1 MTTTRQ
7 DLLAATEVAKNKI
20 IEKLVTKYDV
30 QIACDAIK
38 DEILESIQAVRS
50 EDQASARQANAMR
63 DQIWQRLLKL
73 EEEIKKLRAEVRLV
87 NRDPVDEVAR
97 KVY

>member
-30 QIACDAIK
+30 QVACDAIK
-38 DEILESIQAVRS
+38 DEILESLQAMRL
-50 EDQASARQANAMR
+50 EDQASIRQANAMR
-63 DQIWQRLLKL
+63 DQIWQKLIKL
-73 EEEIKKLRAEVRLV
+73 ETEIKKLRTEIEYA
-87 NRDPVDEVAR
+87 NRSPVDEVAR

>member
-30 QIACDAIK
+30 QVACDAIK
-38 DEILESIQAVRS
+38 DEILESLQAMRL
-50 EDQASARQANAMR
+50 EDQASIRQANAMR
-63 DQIWQRLLKL
+63 DQIWQKLIKL
-73 EEEIKKLRAEVRLV
+73 EEEIKKLRAEIKYA
-87 NRDPVDEVAR
+87 NRSPVDEVAR